1 MKKRFIFGVTC
12 FSFLLLGSVWSDQV
26 EKKETV
32 LITATKTEEPL
43 SQATQSYSLVS
54 SDDIA
59 LLKQNFVSEPLRE
72 VPGVSIVRSGTLG
85 GNTTVLIRGAG
96 SNQSQIL
103 IDGIEVNAA
112 TVGSFDLGNLVTDN
126 VDKIEIIRGSQSTL
140 YGSEAMGGV
149 IQVFTER
156 GTGEPHVF
164 YDAEGGMN
172 DTAKALLRYSGA
184 RNAFDFSL
192 NGAYL
197 TTGGEF
203 DNDAYENVNV
213 AGNFGYQINDAL
225 RVDLVSRF
233 IRARK
238 EIQDYGILDPDEN
251 RTNRSEL
258 EWVGLKVDQWIFDAW
273 EHRFLISTVQDRLFD
288 KDPLDAGETGETL
301 DTRIRNQRWNI
312 ESQHNFY
319 WGDLQTITLGFEYE
333 WMEGKNKTTGDPFSG
348 DYHFEENPDSAGVY
362 LQDQFNF
369 RDRFFC
375 VPGVRVTHHSV
386 FGSEVSPSISAAYW
400 VFEKTKLKAGWAEG
414 FRAPSVNELL
424 YPDFGN
430 PDLDAEKSKGW
441 EVGFEQYLGEDK
453 MGFDAAFFHIDYNDL
468 IDFEVISLDPF
479 VGHANNISEA
489 KVEGIELGAFVNPF
503 DFMKLRGSWT
513 HQDTENE
520 ITGAALIRRP
530 DDFGSISLFIFY
542 QHWTWSTQTT
552 LVGERTDFD
561 KELEG
566 YIQVNMVL
574 SCQVNEHWTPY
585 LKVENLL
592 DDEYE
597 EASGFPAQGLLLLGG
612 VKGEF

>member
-85 GNTTVLIRGAG
+85 GNTTALIRGAG

-156 GTGEPHVF
+156 GTGEPRVF

-258 EWVGLKVDQWIFDAW
+258 EWV
-273 EHRFLISTVQDRLFD
+273 
-288 KDPLDAGETGETL
+288 
-301 DTRIRNQRWNI
+301 
-312 ESQHNFY
+312 
-319 WGDLQTITLGFEYE
+319 
-333 WMEGKNKTTGDPFSG
+333 
-348 DYHFEENPDSAGVY
+348 
-362 LQDQFNF
+362 
-369 RDRFFC
+369 
-375 VPGVRVTHHSV
+375 
-386 FGSEVSPSISAAYW
+386 
-400 VFEKTKLKAGWAEG
+400 
-414 FRAPSVNELL
+414 
-424 YPDFGN
+424 
-430 PDLDAEKSKGW
+430 
-441 EVGFEQYLGEDK
+441 
-453 MGFDAAFFHIDYNDL
+453 
-468 IDFEVISLDPF
+468 
-479 VGHANNISEA
+479 
-489 KVEGIELGAFVNPF
+489 
-503 DFMKLRGSWT
+503 
-513 HQDTENE
+513 
-520 ITGAALIRRP
+520 
-530 DDFGSISLFIFY
+530 
-542 QHWTWSTQTT
+542 
-552 LVGERTDFD
+552 
-561 KELEG
+561 
-566 YIQVNMVL
+566 
-574 SCQVNEHWTPY
+574 
-585 LKVENLL
+585 
-592 DDEYE
+592 
-597 EASGFPAQGLLLLGG
+597 
-612 VKGEF
+612 